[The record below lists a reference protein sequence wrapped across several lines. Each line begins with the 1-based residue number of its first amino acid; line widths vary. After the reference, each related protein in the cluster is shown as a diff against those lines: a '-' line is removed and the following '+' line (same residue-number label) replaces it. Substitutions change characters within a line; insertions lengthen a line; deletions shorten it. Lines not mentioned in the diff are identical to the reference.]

1 MGVIDMKTAFLFPG
15 QGAQFVGM
23 GRDFYEHYPEG
34 KAVFEQAESV
44 LGSKFLDMIFEGP
57 ESSLQ
62 MTENTQPAILTV
74 SVAIYQVLEK
84 HFNLKPEGMAGLSL
98 GEYSALVA
106 AGALS
111 FKDALPLVQKRGI
124 FMQETVS
131 AGEGLMTAIMG
142 LDHEKV
148 EEICR
153 EAASEGLVSPANY
166 NCPGQIVISGNKTA
180 VQFAAKLAREAGAK
194 KVTELK
200 VSAPFHC
207 ALLEPVEARLSDQ
220 LEQIKVNKPKVPVV
234 FNVSA
239 RVESDPACIKNNLVN
254 QVSNPILWEQSIR
267 KLIELGVDTFVGLG
281 PGNSLSRLMKR
292 IAPEYKTYAVE
303 TIEDVDQI
311 VD

>member
-1 MGVIDMKTAFLFPG
+1 MKVAFLFPG

-44 LGSKFLDMIFEGP
+44 LGSNFLDMIFEGP

-124 FMQETVS
+124 FMQEAVS

-142 LDHEKV
+142 LEHEKV

-153 EAASEGLVSPANY
+153 EASAAGLVSPANY
-166 NCPGQIVISGNKTA
+166 NCPGQIVVSGNKSA
-180 VQFAAKLAREAGAK
+180 VQYAAQLASDAGAK
-194 KVTELK
+194 KITELK

-207 ALLEPVEARLSDQ
+207 ALLEPVEEKLAKE
-220 LEQIKVNKPKVPVV
+220 LEKIEVNQPGVPVV

-239 RVESDPACIKNNLVN
+239 KVESEPGQIKDNLVS
-254 QVSNPILWEQSIR
+254 QVSNPILWEQSIYT
-267 KLIELGVDTFVGLG
+267 LIEAGVDTFIGLG

-292 IAPEYKTYAVE
+292 IAPKYKAYAVE
-303 TIEDVDQI
+303 TREDIEQI
-311 VD
+311 LS